1 REVIMSNP
9 YGVAGPDA
17 LPGAVPGC
25 LPIDP
30 PPRRRLL
37 ADLRA
42 AVRGTEQD
50 YTEGPIGRALFL
62 LAVPMVLET
71 AMESVFA
78 LTDVFWVSRL
88 GADAVTTVGL
98 TESVLT
104 LVYTV
109 GIGLGFGVTAMVAR
123 RTGEKDPNGA
133 ARTAFHSILLGV
145 GVAALLGVAGG
156 VWAEE
161 ILGLMGASPEVVAAG
176 TGYTRIMLAGNAT
189 VLLLFLLNAAF
200 RGAGDAVIAM
210 RVLWLANGINIVL
223 DPALIFGWG
232 PFPTLGLDGAAV
244 ATNVGR
250 GIAVL
255 VQIATLARSNGRLR
269 IRREHMRFE
278 PKLLWQLV
286 RISGTGVLQIFVA
299 TSSWIV
305 LTRILAGFGTLPV
318 AGYTIALR
326 IVIFALMPAWGLS
339 NAAATMVGQ
348 SLGAGKPERAER
360 SVRLAGVANMAVLGL
375 TGLVF
380 ILFAPPLV
388 GFFTTD
394 PEVVRWG
401 ILCLRIVGIGFPFYA
416 LGMVLV
422 QAFNG
427 AGDVWTPT
435 FINLGCFWL
444 FELPL
449 AWLLAH
455 GVGHG
460 PAGVFAAIALAES
473 SLAVVSA
480 LVFRWGRWKAKKV

>member
-1 REVIMSNP
+1 MSDT
-9 YGVAGPDA
+9 YEAMDLTVSQ
-17 LPGAVPGC
+17 PGTVPGVP
-25 LPIDP
+25 PIGPP
-30 PPRRRLL
+30 PPRRLF

-50 YTEGPIGRALFL
+50 YTEGPIGRALLL

-71 AMESVFA
+71 VMESLFA

-88 GADAVTTVGL
+88 GAEAVATVGL

-109 GIGLGFGVTAMVAR
+109 GLGLGFGVTAMVAR
-123 RTGEKDPNGA
+123 RIGEKDPDGA
-133 ARTAFHSILLGV
+133 ARTAFHAILLGV
-145 GVAALLGVAGG
+145 GVAALLAVVGGLWAG
-156 VWAEE
+156 E
-161 ILGLMGASPEVVAAG
+161 ILGLMGASAEVVRAG
-176 TGYTRIMLAGNAT
+176 TGYTRIMLVGNAT

-232 PFPTLGLDGAAV
+232 PFPELGLDGAAV

-250 GIAVL
+250 GVAVL
-255 VQIATLARSNGRLR
+255 VQIVALARSNGRLR
-269 IRREHMRFE
+269 LRRRHLRFQ
-278 PKLLWQLV
+278 PALLAQLV
-286 RISGTGVLQIFVA
+286 RLSGTGVFQIFVA

-305 LTRILAGFGTLPV
+305 LIRILAGFGTLPV
-318 AGYTIALR
+318 AGYTIAVR

-348 SLGAGKPERAER
+348 SLGARKPERAER
-360 SVRLAGVANMAVLGL
+360 SVWLAGVANTAVMGL

-380 ILFAPPLV
+380 IVFAPGLV
-388 GFFTTD
+388 GFFTDD
-394 PEVVRWG
+394 PEIVRWG
-401 ILCLRIVGIGFPFYA
+401 VLCLRVVGVGFPFYA

-427 AGDVWTPT
+427 AGDPWTPT
-435 FINLGCFWL
+435 YINLFCFWL
-444 FELPL
+444 LELPL
-449 AWLLAH
+449 AWFLAH
-455 GVGHG
+455 GAGQG
-460 PAGVFAAIALAES
+460 PAGVFVAIALAES

-480 LVFRWGRWKAKKV
+480 MIFRRGRWKTKQV

>member
-1 REVIMSNP
+1 MS
-9 YGVAGPDA
+9 DA
-17 LPGAVPGC
+17 YEAVSLPETVPGGPP
-25 LPIDP
+25 PIGPP
-30 PPRRRLL
+30 PPRRLF

-50 YTEGPIGRALFL
+50 YTEGPIGRALLL

-71 AMESVFA
+71 VMESMFA
-78 LTDVFWVSRL
+78 LADVFWVSRL
-88 GADAVTTVGL
+88 GAEAVTTVGL
-98 TESVLT
+98 TEAVLT

-123 RTGEKDPNGA
+123 RIGEKDPDGA
-133 ARTAFHSILLGV
+133 ARTAFHAILLGV
-145 GVAALLGVAGG
+145 SVAAFLAVAGG
-156 VWAEE
+156 MWAEE
-161 ILGLMGASPEVVAAG
+161 ILGLMGASAEVVR
-176 TGYTRIMLAGNAT
+176 TGSGYMRIMLVGNAT

-232 PFPTLGLDGAAV
+232 PFPEMGLDGAAV

-250 GIAVL
+250 GVAVL
-255 VQIATLARSNGRLR
+255 IQVATLARSRGRLR
-269 IRREHMRFE
+269 IRRRHLHFK
-278 PKLLWQLV
+278 PALLAQLV
-286 RISGTGVLQIFVA
+286 RLSGTGVLQIFVA

-360 SVRLAGVANMAVLGL
+360 SVWMAGVANMAVLGV

-380 ILFAPPLV
+380 ILFAPALV
-388 GFFTTD
+388 GFFTAD
-394 PEVVRWG
+394 PEIVRWG
-401 ILCLRIVGIGFPFYA
+401 VLCLRVVGIGFPFYA

-422 QAFNG
+422 QSFNG
-427 AGDVWTPT
+427 AGDAWTPT
-435 FINLGCFWL
+435 FINFGCFWL
-444 FELPL
+444 FELPF
-449 AWLLAH
+449 AWFLAH

-460 PAGVFAAIALAES
+460 PAGVFVAIALAES
-473 SLAVVSA
+473 SLAIVSA
-480 LVFRWGRWKAKKV
+480 VAFRRGTWKTKKV

>member
-1 REVIMSNP
+1 MSEA
-9 YGVAGPDA
+9 YEAVD
-17 LPGAVPGC
+17 LPHAVPETLPSG
-25 LPIDP
+25 LPIGP
-30 PPRRRLL
+30 PPSRRLL
-37 ADLRA
+37 GDLRA

-50 YTEGPIGRALFL
+50 YTQGPIGRALFL

-71 AMESVFA
+71 VMESVFA

-88 GADAVTTVGL
+88 GAEAVTTVGL

-109 GIGLGFGVTAMVAR
+109 GLGLGFGVTAMVAR
-123 RTGEKDPNGA
+123 RIGEKDPDGA
-133 ARTAFHSILLGV
+133 ARTAFHAILLGL
-145 GVAALLGVAGG
+145 GVAALLTVAGG
-156 VWAEE
+156 LWAEQ
-161 ILGLMGASPEVVAAG
+161 ILGLMGGSAEVVRMGA
-176 TGYTRIMLAGNAT
+176 GYTRIMLVGNAT

-232 PFPTLGLDGAAV
+232 PLPELGLDGAAV

-250 GIAVL
+250 GVAVL
-255 VQIATLARSNGRLR
+255 VQIGTLARSSGRLR
-269 IRREHMRFE
+269 IGRRHLRFR
-278 PKLLWQLV
+278 PALLAQLV
-286 RISGTGVLQIFVA
+286 RLSGTGVLQISVA

-318 AGYTIALR
+318 AGYTVALR
-326 IVIFALMPAWGLS
+326 IVIFALLPAWGLS

-360 SVRLAGVANMAVLGL
+360 SVWLAGVANLAVLGV
-375 TGLVF
+375 TGLLFV
-380 ILFAPPLV
+380 LFAPALV

-394 PEVVRWG
+394 PEVSRWG
-401 ILCLRIVGIGFPFYA
+401 VLCLRVVGFGFPFYA

-422 QAFNG
+422 QSFNG
-427 AGDVWTPT
+427 AGDTWTPT
-435 FINLGCFWL
+435 FINFACFWM
-444 FELPL
+444 FELPF

-455 GVGHG
+455 GVGQG
-460 PAGVFAAIALAES
+460 PAGVFVAIALAES

-480 LVFRWGRWKAKKV
+480 VVFRRGRWKTKKV